1 MVIDEEILENGVTEE
16 IVYHLIMRHME
27 KTERYGKLSD
37 YYLGNHAICE
47 RRKNSSGTYNN
58 RILCNHAKYI
68 VDMATSYLVGNPIR
82 YTVSDGFDIEELKN
96 NYDEQDMASL
106 DCDIEK
112 DMSVFGHGFELIYVD
127 ETANVRSVKLSPMN
141 SFVVYGTQVNETPL
155 LGVHYYKKH
164 DINNNVTGVSAIVCD
179 SEKMYTYQNDT
190 DSFENMELI
199 NKEEHCFE
207 KVPMLEHI
215 NNAERQGDFEQ
226 MISLI
231 DAYNTLQSDRIN
243 DKEQFVD
250 SFLFL
255 SGIELDTEQA
265 KKLLEERIL
274 MGYEDSDARYLAKVM
289 SENDIQVLRDALK
302 QDIHRFSMVP
312 DLSDDSFGGNIS
324 GVAIRY
330 KLMGFEQ
337 HIRNKERYFIRSL
350 KKRFELYNKYM
361 SKTNKMGYVPVHK
374 LDIIFTRNLPENE
387 LEVSKMIN
395 NLKGIATSETLL
407 SKLSFV
413 SDPKEEAMLAR
424 RENIGIEV

>member
-1 MVIDEEILENGVTEE
+1 MVIDEEILEKGVTPE
-16 IVYHLIMRHME
+16 IVYRLISRHMQ
-27 KTERYGKLSD
+27 TGIRYGKLMD

-47 RRKNSSGTYNN
+47 RRKYSSGAYNN
-58 RILCNHAKYI
+58 KVLCNHAKYI
-68 VDMATSYLVGNPIR
+68 VDMAMSYLVGNPIT
-82 YTVSDGFDIEELKN
+82 YTASDGYDIEPLKN
-96 NYDEQDMASL
+96 SYDEQDIPSL
-106 DCDIEK
+106 DCAIEK
-112 DMSVFGHGFELIYVD
+112 DMAIFGHSFELVFVD
-127 ETANVRSVKLSPMN
+127 EEVRVRSVKLSPMN

-164 DINNNVTGVSAIVCD
+164 DINNNVTGVCAVVCD
-179 SEKMYTYQNDT
+179 KYKMYTYQNDA

-199 NKEEHCFE
+199 ESEEHCFGR
-207 KVPMLEHI
+207 VPIIEYK
-215 NNAERQGDFEQ
+215 NNDECQGDFEQ

-231 DAYNTLQSDRIN
+231 DAYNTLQSDRVN

-255 SGIELDTEQA
+255 SGIELDSEQA

-274 MGYEDSDARYLAKVM
+274 MGYEGAEAKYLAKVM
-289 SENDIQVLRDALK
+289 SENDIQVLRDAMK

-324 GVAIRY
+324 GVAIKY

-337 HIRNKERYFIRSL
+337 HIRNKERYFIKSL
-350 KKRFELYNKYM
+350 KKRFELYNEYM
-361 SKTNKMGYVPVHK
+361 SKTNKMGYVPIHRI
-374 LDIIFTRNLPENE
+374 DIIFTRNLPENE

-407 SKLSFV
+407 SRLSFIG
-413 SDPKEEAMLAR
+413 DPKEEAVLAR
-424 RENIGIEV
+424 RENIGVEV